1 MSLADAR
8 TAARQVLGGRAPVPR
23 STGQTFEALCDV
35 FLERASIRPTTE
47 HEYRRIISRDLTAW
61 RGRLVASLTRDDAFG
76 VLDPIIERGS
86 KVEANRTHQL
96 MGSLFECCCGPRLD
110 SKQRRERNPQAGR
123 SRTAPRA
130 PLDVDEAEQLW
141 LALDAE
147 KPEIAA
153 AVRFILLT
161 AQRKSEVGL
170 TWNELDFKN
179 WTWTLPPTRAKNR
192 REHTI
197 PLSPSARAILQAQSK
212 STGAGPHFDYSPE
225 IRILRSYSQARV
237 FPNVSGKLSRTMA
250 RVCERTRLAPTTV
263 HDLRRTATSLMA
275 TAGVQQVVLILKL
288 ILNHSDRN
296 DITAMY
302 VRYLYDQER
311 AEAVNNSDA
320 MIQDAVAA
328 LRLPNPAEAGQA
340 T

>member
-1 MSLADAR
+1 
-8 TAARQVLGGRAPVPR
+8 
-23 STGQTFEALCDV
+23 
-35 FLERASIRPTTE
+35 
-47 HEYRRIISRDLTAW
+47 
-61 RGRLVASLTRDDAFG
+61 
-76 VLDPIIERGS
+76 
-86 KVEANRTHQL
+86 
-96 MGSLFECCCGPRLD
+96 
-110 SKQRRERNPQAGR
+110 
-123 SRTAPRA
+123 
-130 PLDVDEAEQLW
+130 LDVDEAEQLW

-147 KPEIAA
+147 KPKIAA